1 MSTNPS
7 NNPINLWNNEV
18 DRINYGSQEQYN
30 EHLLQQY
37 KIYLEMADRTSARR
51 NLANTFFLT
60 LNTLVL
66 GVAGYS
72 YEKGPSVPNPWFNFF
87 PFLFGLG
94 LCGTWFVLI
103 LSYRQLNKAKF
114 EVVGEYERRLP
125 SSPFWN
131 AEWALLGE
139 GKNFGKYIPLSI
151 VEQIVPIAFAAMYLL
166 IFLGLVFFG

>member
-1 MSTNPS
+1 M
-7 NNPINLWNNEV
+7 
-18 DRINYGSQEQYN
+18 
-30 EHLLQQY
+30 
-37 KIYLEMADRTSARR
+37 
-51 NLANTFFLT
+51 
-60 LNTLVL
+60 
-66 GVAGYS
+66 
-72 YEKGPSVPNPWFNFF
+72 
-87 PFLFGLG
+87 
-94 LCGTWFVLI
+94 I

-151 VEQIVPIAFAAMYLL
+151 VEQIVPIAFAALYLL